1 MRFSTAFLPCCL
13 FSIVLAMPSGWAA
26 APAVPRGLAMVAN
39 SADSIT
45 LAWYRPV
52 ADDAKSYHVYAS
64 DKSDGTFKRIATV
77 TERTATHGKLTAGT
91 SYFYKVSAANADG
104 ESEPSK
110 PVPAFTITPSK
121 GAEFPVKIA
130 KNMCV
135 SLGATVISSPAPIAG
150 KLTDLVDGSD
160 ATLEPAKDNIFY
172 NTLAA
177 DLAGVDVF
185 CRTRAPYACDPA
197 TQLPYA
203 DYWTYMRKNYATAL
217 AKDGVHHTKAG
228 SDGINQ
234 LWASVADRMIYSRQK

>member
-1 MRFSTAFLPCCL
+1 MLFSPAFLPLCL
-13 FSIVLAMPSGWAA
+13 LASVLAIPSGWAA
-26 APAVPRGLAMVAN
+26 APAVPLGVAMVAN

-91 SYFYKVSAANADG
+91 NYFYKVSAANADG

-135 SLGATVISSPAPIAG
+135 SLGATVISSPAPVAG
-150 KLTDLVDGSD
+150 KLADLVDGSD
-160 ATLEPAKDNIFY
+160 ATTCRLRKACEIKIQLKD
-172 NTLAA
+172 TA
-177 DLAGVDVF
+177 
-185 CRTRAPYACDPA
+185 
-197 TQLPYA
+197 
-203 DYWTYMRKNYATAL
+203 AL
-217 AKDGVHHTKAG
+217 ADVAYLLIHFRTHGTSAEWSNDSVKLRGLPFHTPE
-228 SDGINQ
+228 
-234 LWASVADRMIYSRQK
+234 ASVSTIMTCQRSASKPARFWAR